1 MQAPWEYFE
10 HFSDLVYVSDID
22 THELVYLNRHA
33 RELYGFSSDADYQ
46 GRPCYEVMQYT
57 HEPCTFCTHSALLKH
72 GTAEWVYRNPVTAHT
87 FRIKDSLIEYSGR
100 RFHVTLAIDMDR
112 SELETYRFNAFVHYE
127 AFINECLIF
136 AFAASNDPDESLNL
150 MLQYIGQQQAGLQ
163 LSIYERV
170 PDEHRFQST
179 YHWPSSPAQPQILPF
194 DLEQYLSQQ
203 YPGRDSTEPLILS
216 SGRELH
222 SHLPAFCNQAFTGDD
237 QSLLLVPLLL
247 EGQIS
252 GYLRL
257 DNAPPQQL
265 CFLADICKVL
275 SPFIIITMQRRD
287 LLHYFKN
294 SIMYDQMTGA
304 LNRRALNDHI
314 HHGCPPHSIGLV
326 YCDLIG
332 LKNINDL
339 FGHNSGDELI
349 VRIFHILQK
358 AFPSHPVYRMGG
370 DEFLVL
376 CDNTPQPDFEQ
387 SVAQLR
393 TLLAKGNCELSIGCL
408 WTADTSQDIHT
419 LIQEADDLMYQ
430 DKREYYSRIDLA
442 TGQPR
447 HSPPRGSTM
456 PPASAASR
464 ETAFQNFLHN
474 YFFDPEVFFQ
484 SVAMADNIFYLYCG
498 DMQKNVYFI
507 SDNLKDEFNFTDN
520 LVYNFVDLL
529 EQRIYKPDQ
538 ALHIAELQ
546 DMIEKKRQI
555 HTIRYRIYNKS
566 GQLLW
571 IHCRGIMK
579 WNDDMTRPLFFSGS
593 MVCLKNEDAV
603 DSTTG
608 LLNLSSAEEELS
620 AICSTSRSPLLLLS
634 FVFQPLADINLAFGR
649 ETGDA
654 VLREIGSQLEIQMGT
669 FFRFF
674 RLSDNHFL
682 AFSHKD
688 MMPARPIRQ
697 IRNIMLD
704 VCAKHGI
711 HMMYPCAAG
720 VLHYPKDGSTAQE
733 LIDNAIVVANVSA
746 NFPSLDY
753 LEFSSHMAQNQ
764 REQSSLGFA
773 LNYSVNHAFKGFH
786 IVIQPQ
792 IETATQ
798 QIFGGEIL
806 LRWSMQGQNVS
817 LSQCIAVLEQQGVIV
832 PVGKWVITQTARA
845 AQHILSLRP
854 DFRFCINI
862 SYLQLLDDGLFP
874 HIRQTL
880 QQFNIPA
887 RNLLIALTE
896 THHDSAPERLET
908 FIRQCKEIGI
918 SFVLD
923 NFGAAYSN
931 LSLLLQHPADLIKLD
946 QTLIRGVSS
955 SQQKLDFMASFIYS
969 CHRFGKQVCVE
980 GVETEEEFNLIR
992 QAGCDFMQGFY
1003 FYRPMDLD
1011 TLIHLLETPEGT
1023 ANH

>member
-1 MQAPWEYFE
+1 
-10 HFSDLVYVSDID
+10 
-22 THELVYLNRHA
+22 
-33 RELYGFSSDADYQ
+33 
-46 GRPCYEVMQYT
+46 
-57 HEPCTFCTHSALLKH
+57 
-72 GTAEWVYRNPVTAHT
+72 
-87 FRIKDSLIEYSGR
+87 
-100 RFHVTLAIDMDR
+100 
-112 SELETYRFNAFVHYE
+112 
-127 AFINECLIF
+127 
-136 AFAASNDPDESLNL
+136 
-150 MLQYIGQQQAGLQ
+150 
-163 LSIYERV
+163 
-170 PDEHRFQST
+170 
-179 YHWPSSPAQPQILPF
+179 
-194 DLEQYLSQQ
+194 
-203 YPGRDSTEPLILS
+203 
-216 SGRELH
+216 
-222 SHLPAFCNQAFTGDD
+222 
-237 QSLLLVPLLL
+237 
-247 EGQIS
+247 
-252 GYLRL
+252 
-257 DNAPPQQL
+257 
-265 CFLADICKVL
+265 
-275 SPFIIITMQRRD
+275 
-287 LLHYFKN
+287 
-294 SIMYDQMTGA
+294 
-304 LNRRALNDHI
+304 
-314 HHGCPPHSIGLV
+314 
-326 YCDLIG
+326 
-332 LKNINDL
+332 
-339 FGHNSGDELI
+339 
-349 VRIFHILQK
+349 
-358 AFPSHPVYRMGG
+358 
-370 DEFLVL
+370 
-376 CDNTPQPDFEQ
+376 
-387 SVAQLR
+387 
-393 TLLAKGNCELSIGCL
+393 
-408 WTADTSQDIHT
+408 
-419 LIQEADDLMYQ
+419 
-430 DKREYYSRIDLA
+430 
-442 TGQPR
+442 
-447 HSPPRGSTM
+447 
-456 PPASAASR
+456 
-464 ETAFQNFLHN
+464 
-474 YFFDPEVFFQ
+474 
-484 SVAMADNIFYLYCG
+484 
-498 DMQKNVYFI
+498 
-507 SDNLKDEFNFTDN
+507 
-520 LVYNFVDLL
+520 
-529 EQRIYKPDQ
+529 
-538 ALHIAELQ
+538 
-546 DMIEKKRQI
+546 
-555 HTIRYRIYNKS
+555 
-566 GQLLW
+566 
-571 IHCRGIMK
+571 
-579 WNDDMTRPLFFSGS
+579 
-593 MVCLKNEDAV
+593 
-603 DSTTG
+603 
-608 LLNLSSAEEELS
+608 
-620 AICSTSRSPLLLLS
+620 
-634 FVFQPLADINLAFGR
+634 
-649 ETGDA
+649 
-654 VLREIGSQLEIQMGT
+654 MGT

-688 MMPARPIRQ
+688 MAPALPIRQ

-733 LIDNAIVVANVSA
+733 LIDNAIVAANVSA

-753 LEFSSHMAQNQ
+753 LEFSSHMTQNQ

-792 IETATQ
+792 VEAATQ

-817 LSQCIAVLEQQGVIV
+817 LSQCITVLEQQGVIV

-946 QTLIRGVSS
+946 QTLIRGISS

-1011 TLIHLLETPEGT
+1011 ALIHLLETPEGT